1 MLKRLEKKWNVSTGR
16 MLLILM
22 TFAIGGSLTG
32 YLGKKIMSFTGIQ
45 HPAVYIPVYILLIT
59 LLWPFLVICLS
70 VFTGQFSF
78 FRMYIRKL
86 GNRMGFK
93 SPQYTAH
100 NLSDR
105 QAGSQKDRQRSDMS
119 VQTIPE
125 IMKSDVKENYLADE
139 KNSEKRIV
147 IFASGKG
154 SNAQRIIDYFRNTSV
169 RVVLIVCNKKGA
181 GVLTIAEKEQIPVL
195 LIEKERFFRGD
206 AYVPEI
212 SRLQPDLLVLA
223 GFLWKVP
230 DLLIRKYN
238 RKIINI
244 HPALLPKYGGKGMY
258 GQFVHE
264 AVVQAGD
271 LESGITVH
279 YVDEQYDNGD
289 VIFQA
294 ACPVLDGDT
303 AEKLA
308 SRIHE
313 MEYLHYP
320 VVIEKVLGSSI
331 VNR

>member
-1 MLKRLEKKWNVSTGR
+1 MWKRLEKKWNVSKGR
-16 MLLILM
+16 LLLILA

-32 YLGKKIMSFTGIQ
+32 YLGKKIMAFAGIV

-59 LLWPFLVICLS
+59 LLWPFLVICVS
-70 VFTGQFSF
+70 VVTGQFSF
-78 FRMYIRKL
+78 FRKYIRKL
-86 GNRMGFK
+86 GNRMGIN
-93 SPQYTAH
+93 SRQS
-100 NLSDR
+100 SDDSR
-105 QAGSQKDRQRSDMS
+105 QKVDLKG
-119 VQTIPE
+119 
-125 IMKSDVKENYLADE
+125 NYLID
-139 KNSEKRIV
+139 KPIGDKRIV

-154 SNAQRIIDYFRNTSV
+154 SNAQRIIDYFRNTTV
-169 RVVLIVCNKKGA
+169 RIVLIVCNKKGA
-181 GVLTIAEKEQIPVL
+181 GVLSIAEKELIPVL
-195 LIEKERFFRGD
+195 MIEKERFFHGD
-206 AYVPEI
+206 SYFPEI
-212 SRLQPDLLVLA
+212 SRVQPDLLVLA

-230 DLLIRKYN
+230 DLLIEKFP

-294 ACPVLDGDT
+294 ACPILDGDT

-308 SRIHE
+308 ARIHE
-313 MEYLHYP
+313 MEHLHYP
-320 VVIEKVLGSSI
+320 AVIEKVLESSI
-331 VNR
+331 VNRES